1 MEKLSLKNHRRF
13 EPWKIPLILQR
24 SMLACCA
31 LSTSLC
37 VSAEEPTEDSAVNSV
52 VQKELNR
59 RVNNASK
66 AHDLLGSGDASYQ
79 KADYEQAAGDYAQ
92 AFALLPGGSMSQEL
106 RAAAANRY
114 ATATTEHCRSMA
126 KKGRYD
132 EARIL
137 LNEVLK
143 PKISPFHEGAL
154 ELRRQLDDPTRNNP
168 ALTPK
173 HVDDVVQVINLLSKA
188 ESQFQLGQYDPAHAS
203 YQSVLRID
211 PYNKAARRG
220 MERISLIKSDYY
232 RAARDQARA
241 TMLAEVDSSWD
252 LHVPAAE
259 DNLLPLPFDSSSSS
273 ATDIRKKL
281 TGIVVES
288 IDIDDQTLQEAL
300 DYVKFQS
307 QMGDAP
313 DESGNQAGI
322 DIVLNTGDSSSNAAK
337 AILNSRVNINA
348 QNLPLSILLDYITE
362 QTRTQWRIDGTTVVI
377 VPIGSLGEGL
387 IFRTFRVPPNFL
399 RSAAAGNNN
408 LDEDPFGS
416 DDDGEGKTLQ
426 RISITDFLKQNGV
439 SFPEGASA
447 TYSTSNNVLAVRNS
461 PSNID
466 LVDQL
471 VSTVTDEEP
480 LMVIIRTT
488 IIRVT
493 EEKLK
498 ELSFDWAITPLGIGD
513 NALLGGG
520 TIGNGSPLIELTAKK
535 ETNGEQFQGSP
546 ITAGN
551 RSGNNAIVSDAID
564 GLINRTAGDNERAPG
579 ILRVSAITN
588 GMMIEMMMRGLNQ
601 SKAADIMVKPSII
614 TRSGETSTIE
624 IIREFIYPTEYEP
637 PELPQSAGTSSS
649 SSDQGG
655 SVEIFPVTP
664 ATPTSF
670 ETRNTGVSLE
680 VAPIIGANRNFIEL
694 SLRPQLVQ
702 FDGFVNYGSPITTL
716 ATDLLGNP
724 EKQTI
729 TENNILM
736 PVFRT
741 IRMPDAALTIQDGA
755 TVVLGGLITSKKTKV
770 EDKVPILGDI
780 PFAGRLFR
788 SDTSQTIRE
797 AIIITVNAEL
807 VDPTGQAWRKR

>member
-1 MEKLSLKNHRRF
+1 
-13 EPWKIPLILQR
+13 
-24 SMLACCA
+24 
-31 LSTSLC
+31 
-37 VSAEEPTEDSAVNSV
+37 
-52 VQKELNR
+52 
-59 RVNNASK
+59 
-66 AHDLLGSGDASYQ
+66 
-79 KADYEQAAGDYAQ
+79 
-92 AFALLPGGSMSQEL
+92 
-106 RAAAANRY
+106 
-114 ATATTEHCRSMA
+114 
-126 KKGRYD
+126 
-132 EARIL
+132 
-137 LNEVLK
+137 
-143 PKISPFHEGAL
+143 
-154 ELRRQLDDPTRNNP
+154 
-168 ALTPK
+168 
-173 HVDDVVQVINLLSKA
+173 
-188 ESQFQLGQYDPAHAS
+188 
-203 YQSVLRID
+203 
-211 PYNKAARRG
+211 
-220 MERISLIKSDYY
+220 
-232 RAARDQARA
+232 
-241 TMLAEVDSSWD
+241 
-252 LHVPAAE
+252 
-259 DNLLPLPFDSSSSS
+259 
-273 ATDIRKKL
+273 
-281 TGIVVES
+281 
-288 IDIDDQTLQEAL
+288 
-300 DYVKFQS
+300 
-307 QMGDAP
+307 
-313 DESGNQAGI
+313 
-322 DIVLNTGDSSSNAAK
+322 
-337 AILNSRVNINA
+337 
-348 QNLPLSILLDYITE
+348 
-362 QTRTQWRIDGTTVVI
+362 
-377 VPIGSLGEGL
+377 
-387 IFRTFRVPPNFL
+387 
-399 RSAAAGNNN
+399 
-408 LDEDPFGS
+408 
-416 DDDGEGKTLQ
+416 
-426 RISITDFLKQNGV
+426 
-439 SFPEGASA
+439 
-447 TYSTSNNVLAVRNS
+447 
-461 PSNID
+461 
-466 LVDQL
+466 
-471 VSTVTDEEP
+471 
-480 LMVIIRTT
+480 
-488 IIRVT
+488 
-493 EEKLK
+493 
-498 ELSFDWAITPLGIGD
+498 
-513 NALLGGG
+513 LLGGG

-741 IRMPDAALTIQDGA
+741 IRMPDAALTIQDGS

-788 SDTSQTIRE
+788 SDASQTIRE